1 MIEYSQIQEHKSFKW
16 NRVFIA
22 GLSLKIPGVLG
33 DCWDSVERIIWSSS
47 SIVSVLG
54 AIDDLL
60 EPKE

>member
-1 MIEYSQIQEHKSFKW
+1 MIEYSQIPEPKSFKS
-16 NRVFIA
+16 NRALMA

-60 EPKE
+60 EPRE